1 MYKAGI
7 DVGSTTVKMV
17 VFDDNYEMIFSRYE
31 RHFSDV
37 KTATIKVLKDMITA
51 LGDVRFTFSI
61 TGSGGMGLS
70 DVIGAT
76 FIQEVIAST
85 LTIEKFIPQ
94 TDVMI
99 ELGGEDAKMTFF
111 DGAME
116 QRMNGSCAGGTGAFI
131 DQMAELLKV
140 DAAGVNELA
149 KDYENLYPIASRCG
163 VFAKTDV
170 QPLLNEGVR
179 KADIA
184 ASIFQAVVNQTVAGL
199 AAGRKITGNIAFL
212 GGPLYFMSELRKRF
226 IETLNIKPENVVF
239 PEHPQLFVAMGAA
252 LDEENATEFSASEII
267 NKLEQDSS
275 ENLIPQDTL
284 EVLFED
290 EAALTEF
297 RVRHAKASA
306 DHKPLAIHH
315 GAAYLGIDA
324 GSTTTKLVLIDDEGN
339 ILFEHY
345 GSNNGDPLD
354 SVLTVVTNLYREMPD
369 DVYIAKSA
377 VTGYGE
383 QLIKAAIKVDIGEVE
398 TMAHYKA
405 AEFFRPGVDFIIDIG
420 GQDMKAMTIRDGA
433 LSSIQLNEACSSG
446 CGSFIETF
454 AKSLRYE
461 VKDFAQAALLTE
473 HPVDLGSKCTV
484 FMNSKVKQ
492 VQKEGATVGDISAGL
507 SYSVIKN
514 ALYKVIKVKR
524 PEDLGEKIV
533 VQGGT
538 FYNEAVLRAFEK
550 ISGREVVR
558 PSIAGLMGAYGCA
571 LIAME
576 NASDD
581 ATPSTILALSD
592 LEQFKTT
599 KEFTTCGL
607 CENMC
612 KMTLTVFNDGSKF
625 VSGNRCERG
634 AEKAMQIKVD
644 KAEKK
649 VNLVD
654 YKYKKLFKFKSLS
667 KKKALHGEV
676 GIPRV
681 LNMYENYPLWHTM
694 LTDLGFRVVLSHKS
708 DKDLYEKGIETIPSD
723 TVCYPAKLSHGHIMT
738 LIQKDVPT
746 IFYPSVLYER
756 QEDASAQ
763 NHYNCPIVQ
772 SYPEVIK
779 NNIDEIRNGEV
790 GYIHP
795 FINLA
800 DPDNMAK
807 NLFNALSA
815 FDVS

>member
-315 GAAYLGIDA
+315 
-324 GSTTTKLVLIDDEGN
+324 
-339 ILFEHY
+339 
-345 GSNNGDPLD
+345 
-354 SVLTVVTNLYREMPD
+354 
-369 DVYIAKSA
+369 
-377 VTGYGE
+377 
-383 QLIKAAIKVDIGEVE
+383 
-398 TMAHYKA
+398 
-405 AEFFRPGVDFIIDIG
+405 
-420 GQDMKAMTIRDGA
+420 
-433 LSSIQLNEACSSG
+433 
-446 CGSFIETF
+446 
-454 AKSLRYE
+454 
-461 VKDFAQAALLTE
+461 AQ
-473 HPVDLGSKCTV
+473 
-484 FMNSKVKQ
+484 
-492 VQKEGATVGDISAGL
+492 
-507 SYSVIKN
+507 
-514 ALYKVIKVKR
+514 
-524 PEDLGEKIV
+524 
-533 VQGGT
+533 
-538 FYNEAVLRAFEK
+538 
-550 ISGREVVR
+550 
-558 PSIAGLMGAYGCA
+558 
-571 LIAME
+571 
-576 NASDD
+576 
-581 ATPSTILALSD
+581 
-592 LEQFKTT
+592 
-599 KEFTTCGL
+599 
-607 CENMC
+607 
-612 KMTLTVFNDGSKF
+612 
-625 VSGNRCERG
+625 
-634 AEKAMQIKVD
+634 
-644 KAEKK
+644 
-649 VNLVD
+649 
-654 YKYKKLFKFKSLS
+654 
-667 KKKALHGEV
+667 
-676 GIPRV
+676 
-681 LNMYENYPLWHTM
+681 
-694 LTDLGFRVVLSHKS
+694 
-708 DKDLYEKGIETIPSD
+708 
-723 TVCYPAKLSHGHIMT
+723 
-738 LIQKDVPT
+738 PT
-746 IFYPSVLYER
+746 
-756 QEDASAQ
+756 
-763 NHYNCPIVQ
+763 
-772 SYPEVIK
+772 
-779 NNIDEIRNGEV
+779 
-790 GYIHP
+790 
-795 FINLA
+795 
-800 DPDNMAK
+800 
-807 NLFNALSA
+807 
-815 FDVS
+815 

>member
-1 MYKAGI
+1 MMYKAGI

-492 VQKEGATVGDISAGL
+492 VQKEGATVGVISAGL

-514 ALYKVIKVKR
+514 ALYKVC
-524 PEDLGEKIV
+524 L
-533 VQGGT
+533 
-538 FYNEAVLRAFEK
+538 
-550 ISGREVVR
+550 
-558 PSIAGLMGAYGCA
+558 
-571 LIAME
+571 
-576 NASDD
+576 
-581 ATPSTILALSD
+581 
-592 LEQFKTT
+592 
-599 KEFTTCGL
+599 
-607 CENMC
+607 
-612 KMTLTVFNDGSKF
+612 
-625 VSGNRCERG
+625 
-634 AEKAMQIKVD
+634 
-644 KAEKK
+644 
-649 VNLVD
+649 
-654 YKYKKLFKFKSLS
+654 
-667 KKKALHGEV
+667 
-676 GIPRV
+676 
-681 LNMYENYPLWHTM
+681 
-694 LTDLGFRVVLSHKS
+694 
-708 DKDLYEKGIETIPSD
+708 LYI
-723 TVCYPAKLSHGHIMT
+723 
-738 LIQKDVPT
+738 
-746 IFYPSVLYER
+746 
-756 QEDASAQ
+756 
-763 NHYNCPIVQ
+763 
-772 SYPEVIK
+772 
-779 NNIDEIRNGEV
+779 
-790 GYIHP
+790 
-795 FINLA
+795 
-800 DPDNMAK
+800 
-807 NLFNALSA
+807 
-815 FDVS
+815 